1 MSTAQP
7 TPEPAASGAADL
19 AALPASLSPF
29 EIRCLCRRTLECE
42 ALLQLAVLGIEQACE
57 RHAPDAELRKIAAHL
72 GEAERHAEM
81 ARQLA
86 CRRGA

>member
-1 MSTAQP
+1 MTTAPP
-7 TPEPAASGAADL
+7 TPEPADSGAANL
-19 AALPASLSPF
+19 AVPPVPLSPF

-42 ALLQLAVLGIEQACE
+42 ALLQLAVLGVEQACE
-57 RHAPDAELRKIAAHL
+57 RHAPDAELREIAVHL
-72 GEAERHAEM
+72 GEAERHVEM